1 MTGTSNHV
9 DERMTGYMQSFPYSD
24 KRLFESPRVQIPP
37 PALDYSHGKP
47 RIRVSSAPFEHASG
61 QYGDPTFLRA
71 LTNFYDLNMRHT
83 MLSWRYEMRRTAQV
97 ILPFLY
103 IGPSS
108 AARDSEF
115 IKTTGITLLV
125 AVRNA
130 ASVKTRPSFL
140 DPARFSSGAGI
151 STLTFDFESPY
162 DFIRNV
168 RGTIKA
174 MNDHLTKTCIKTPPE
189 DVHDV
194 AGKVLIFCE
203 SGNDR
208 SPVMVAAYLM
218 VVFGVSA
225 VSAIHMIQSQRFS
238 ITMSDEMKNV
248 LMDFQEIIEAE
259 RQVSSFNSSLVSSR
273 DPPNHQQAS
282 SLLLP
287 YRPSKRNLDD
297 VYESE
302 EDFGPQYQQSPQLGL
317 REGIAPFT
325 DLADRI

>member
-1 MTGTSNHV
+1 MTGTSNDV
-9 DERMTGYMQSFPYSD
+9 DERMTGYIQSFPYSD
-24 KRLFESPRVQIPP
+24 RRLFEPPRVQIPP
-37 PALDYSHGKP
+37 PVLDYGNGKP
-47 RIRVSSAPFEHASG
+47 RIRVTSAPCEHASG
-61 QYGDPTFLRA
+61 EYGDPTFLRA
-71 LTNFYDLNMRHT
+71 LTTCCDLNMRHT
-83 MLSWRYEMRRTAQV
+83 MLSWRYEMRRTAQP

-115 IKTTGITLLV
+115 VKSTGITLLV
-125 AVRNA
+125 GVRNA
-130 ASVKTRPSFL
+130 ASVKKRPAFL
-140 DPARFSSGAGI
+140 DPALFSSGEGI
-151 STLTFDFESPY
+151 SALTFDFDSPY

-174 MNDHLTKTCIKTPPE
+174 INDHLAQTCIKTPPE

-194 AGKVLIFCE
+194 AGKALIFCE

-218 VVFGVSA
+218 VAFGVSA
-225 VSAIHMIQSQRFS
+225 VSAVHMIQSQRFS

-282 SLLLP
+282 SLRIP

-297 VYESE
+297 VYEPE
-302 EDFGPQYQQSPQLGL
+302 EDSGPQYRQNQQLGV

-325 DLADRI
+325 DLADWI